1 MAMEEIITPKPLHKG
16 SKIAIISPATIVKEE
31 YIDGAAEFLRGEG
44 LEPVIMPHAKGPAD
58 GSYASSGANRLDDLL
73 SAWRNPE
80 IDGIL
85 CARGGYGA
93 AHLLPHLDREELR
106 RNAKWLVGFSDIS
119 ALHAGLLAAGI
130 KSIHGPMAKHL
141 CQDPT
146 HPSTQRLMELLR
158 GARMDYRIDGSHPFN
173 RRGEARGRLVGGNL
187 AVING
192 LAATPYDIFARAD
205 SEDIILFIEDISEA
219 IYAVERMLWRLAMA
233 GTLGKIKGLI
243 VGRFTEYRPDRNF
256 PDMEHMIDALLRR
269 IGPHGI
275 PVVFDFPVGHVT
287 ENMPLVHGAD
297 VTLSVSDQAIH
308 LRED

>member
-1 MAMEEIITPKPLHKG
+1 MAMEEIITPKPLHNG

-58 GSYASSGANRLDDLL
+58 GSYASSATNRLDDLL
-73 SAWRNPE
+73 SAWRDPE

-141 CQDPT
+141 CETPE
-146 HPSTQRLMELLR
+146 HPGTRHLMDLLR
-158 GARMDYRIDGSHPFN
+158 GSRMDYSIGGSHPFN

-192 LAATPYDIFARAD
+192 LAATPYDPFARAD
-205 SEDIILFIEDISEA
+205 SEDIIIFIEDISEA

-269 IGPHGI
+269 IGLHDI